1 MRNDKIQCRS
11 YQATSTSGIMSAP
24 KSSDPRPLQFAVSG
38 HSARFDFNDELIPIW
53 GALLARLAEWALPL
67 T

>member
-1 MRNDKIQCRS
+1 M
-11 YQATSTSGIMSAP
+11 MSAP

>member
-1 MRNDKIQCRS
+1 MRNDKIHCRS